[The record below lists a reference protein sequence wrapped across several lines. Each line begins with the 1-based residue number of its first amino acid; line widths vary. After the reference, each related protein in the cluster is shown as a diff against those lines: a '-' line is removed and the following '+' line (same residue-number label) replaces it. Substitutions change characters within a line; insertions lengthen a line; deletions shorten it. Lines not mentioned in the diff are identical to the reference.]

1 MSVVDPPRTRSHA
14 KVLFAALEERG
25 LRHAVWKDLDEVDAF
40 WRGDSELDVLVD
52 KDDRESFRR
61 LAAEHCF
68 AEYRNRV
75 DVYEGRS
82 ALHLQ
87 ENPEGLRIEPLS
99 FYFELV
105 KCPFWRSLFLS

>member
-75 DVYEGRS
+75 DVYEGRI
-82 ALHLQ
+82 AHFICRRI
-87 ENPEGLRIEPLS
+87 LRDC
-99 FYFELV
+99 ELNRS
-105 KCPFWRSLFLS
+105 PFSSIW